1 LRRNDEDEGPSTK
14 EAKVRSNVLEVKEMF
29 KNCFLVSS
37 RFWFNAFIRL
47 EGYRVAIHPFAV
59 TFPDHSNVKASDTQR
74 TDSLRVTS
82 EMPLV
87 ACSQWS
93 ESEAFELDAGTRLQG
108 QELAGSALQAT
119 LA

>member
-1 LRRNDEDEGPSTK
+1 
-14 EAKVRSNVLEVKEMF
+14 M
-29 KNCFLVSS
+29 SS

-47 EGYRVAIHPFAV
+47 ERYRLATHPFAV
-59 TFPDHSNVKASDTQR
+59 TFPDDLDVKASNTQR
-74 TDSLRVTS
+74 TDSPRVTS

-93 ESEAFELDAGTRLQG
+93 ESEAFELDAGTGLQG
-108 QELAGSALQAT
+108 QELAGNALQAT

>member
-1 LRRNDEDEGPSTK
+1 
-14 EAKVRSNVLEVKEMF
+14 
-29 KNCFLVSS
+29 VSS

-74 TDSLRVTS
+74 TDSLRMTS
-82 EMPLV
+82 GMLLV
-87 ACSQWS
+87 PCSQWS
-93 ESEAFELDAGTRLQG
+93 ESEAFELDAGTGLQG

>member
-1 LRRNDEDEGPSTK
+1 
-14 EAKVRSNVLEVKEMF
+14 
-29 KNCFLVSS
+29 VSS

-47 EGYRVAIHPFAV
+47 EGYHVVIHPFVVIFA
-59 TFPDHSNVKASDTQR
+59 DHSNVKASNTQR

-82 EMPLV
+82 EMLLV